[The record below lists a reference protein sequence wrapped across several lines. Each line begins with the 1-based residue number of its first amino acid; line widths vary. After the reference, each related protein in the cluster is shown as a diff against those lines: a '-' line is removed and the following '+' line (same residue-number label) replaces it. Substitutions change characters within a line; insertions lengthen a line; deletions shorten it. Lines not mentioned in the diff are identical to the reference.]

1 MLKWNVYIGNFNSKE
16 IEIHNIFDHCR
27 FWEDCIKNKKKNKN
41 NKEEF
46 VKQLRTDLQYYYW
59 CKCEWEVTIHHF
71 PESKRMK
78 DKKVDVYQQVI
89 MNWDRFIDYL
99 WDNKEELK

>member
-1 MLKWNVYIGNFNSKE
+1 VLEWNVYIGNFNQRS
-16 IEIHNIFDHCR
+16 IEVYNIFNHYR

-46 VKQLRTDLQYYYW
+46 VKQLNTDLQYYYW

-71 PESKRMK
+71 PENKRMK
-78 DKKVDVYQQVI
+78 DKKIDVYQQVR

-99 WDNKEELK
+99 WNNKEELK